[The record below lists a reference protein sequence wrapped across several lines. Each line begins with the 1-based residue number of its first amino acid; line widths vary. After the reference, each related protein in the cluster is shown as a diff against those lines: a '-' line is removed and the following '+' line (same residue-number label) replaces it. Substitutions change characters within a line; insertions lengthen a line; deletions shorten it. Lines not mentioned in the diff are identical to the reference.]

1 MALESERPVLPTLT
15 NQFSTGRC
23 PEGIGAI
30 EIVSRSSR
38 IAARIYVN
46 GRKVYGVDIS
56 NFPLE
61 VIRRI
66 ITSEHISDTNRRI
79 MLNQFGENLADP
91 NIVDYVLEN
100 QMIPP
105 SVLIVYLKDIFLGA
119 CDYIASIPSAEISWR
134 PSVTPKSTPV
144 PEVDLDKLWNVV
156 SKRQSEFTRIAELFG
171 IDESQVRNLKF
182 KRIENV
188 DTQISQLIA
197 NIYSLATG
205 EWTILD
211 FARQFG
217 ISLFLASREIQNL
230 WVNNKLTVLY
240 DNEFKLRPPKVMAD
254 VNAVPT
260 SIKAKATSVAFLPP
274 RPEDVKKNPSINVET
289 PISLSSN
296 MVVDEKGFISK
307 KELGGKT
314 TADNLSAKIALSTK
328 YASNEPAPMP
338 LVTDEEEK
346 TIAKIRKD
354 LLAAKELLEQSLDEL
369 DRMGE

>member
-1 MALESERPVLPTLT
+1 MLDSENPVLPTLT
-15 NQFSTGRC
+15 NKFSSARC

-46 GRKVYGVDIS
+46 GKKVYGVDIS

-61 VIRRI
+61 IIRRI
-66 ITSEHISDTNRRI
+66 ITSEHISDTNRQI
-79 MLNQFGENLADP
+79 LLNVFSENLADP
-91 NIVDYVLEN
+91 KIVDYVLEN

-134 PSVTPKSTPV
+134 SGVTPKSTPV
-144 PEVDLDKLWNVV
+144 PEVDLDKLWSVIA
-156 SKRQSEFTRIAELFG
+156 KRQAEFIRMADIFTVGEN
-171 IDESQVRNLKF
+171 QVRNLKF

-217 ISLFLASREIQNL
+217 ISLFLATREIQNL
-230 WVNNKLTVLY
+230 WVNNKLNVIY
-240 DNEFKLRPPKVMAD
+240 DNEFKLQPPKNSLEI
-254 VNAVPT
+254 NAVPT
-260 SIKAKATSVAFLPP
+260 SMKAKTIAANYLPP
-274 RPEDVKKNPSINVET
+274 RPDDVKKNPSTNNLSPVANVSPLRTDNHEF
-289 PISLSSN
+289 LS
-296 MVVDEKGFISK
+296 
-307 KELGGKT
+307 KEELTGKT
-314 TADNLSAKIALSTK
+314 TADNLSKKIVLNTKVAAAKAATT
-328 YASNEPAPMP
+328 P
-338 LVTDEEEK
+338 VFEEADNIVE
-346 TIAKIRKD
+346 KIRKD
-354 LLAAKELLEQSLDEL
+354 LLMAKELIEQSLEEL
-369 DRMGE
+369 DGMDR

>member
-1 MALESERPVLPTLT
+1 VLDSEVPVLQTLT
-15 NQFSTGRC
+15 GKFSSARC
-23 PEGIGAI
+23 PNGVGAI

-46 GRKVYGVDIS
+46 NRKVYGVDIS

-66 ITSEHISDTNRRI
+66 ITSEHISDANRHNL
-79 MLNQFGENLADP
+79 LNVFKDNLSDAR
-91 NIVDYVLEN
+91 IVDYALEN

-105 SVLIVYLKDIFLGA
+105 SVLLVYLKDIFLGA
-119 CDYIASIPSAEISWR
+119 CDYIVSIPKAEITWR

-156 SKRQSEFTRIAELFG
+156 TKRQAEFQRMASIFTV
-171 IDESQVRNLKF
+171 DEGQVRNLKF
-182 KRIENV
+182 KRVENA

-217 ISLFLASREIQNL
+217 ISLFLATREIQYL
-230 WVNNKLTVLY
+230 WANGKLNVIY
-240 DNEFKLRPPKVMAD
+240 DNEFKLTPPKVLAE

-260 SIKAKATSVAFLPP
+260 SSKARETAKTFLPP
-274 RPEDVKKNPSINVET
+274 RPEDVKKNPSTNTSVTNMQINQVLVGQDFIQTQDTTVNLTTET
-289 PISLSSN
+289 LADKVIAN
-296 MVVDEKGFISK
+296 MNRHKQ
-307 KELGGKT
+307 
-314 TADNLSAKIALSTK
+314 SALPQQTPKPTLDDIEA
-328 YASNEPAPMP
+328 
-338 LVTDEEEK
+338 
-346 TIAKIRKD
+346 R
-354 LLAAKELLEQSLDEL
+354 LLEIRDSIDETL
-369 DRMGE
+369 EELKNLRGE